1 MATRAATPPATPALN
16 SLSAI
21 HAESRANVPANTVP
35 SSSAKPI
42 RAQANAGITVSP
54 KRRMEALM
62 RSWSR

>member
-1 MATRAATPPATPALN
+1 
-16 SLSAI
+16 
-21 HAESRANVPANTVP
+21 VPANTVP